1 MQEQSKQTKDS
12 SSPSPSLVVGHLTFV
27 HQGDPGSRRSKTG
40 LQLVPILV
48 ASQANSE
55 PVVHPDKSISMVEYS
70 GWEVREVSSARAR
83 TLSPAPLPTNADGL
97 TFSRRPIE
105 AFAVVRQANAIV
117 LVALGHDEEEISGN
131 VSLLG
136 TVVAPAGTYAIHV
149 TDAKVGDMWSE
160 QLGFSLPSTLQPN
173 WREIALS
180 RRAKLEA
187 EQAEE
192 RREREA
198 ERLAAEEEAER
209 SSEAEKTLSEFD
221 WKTSTR
227 VWRTKDQV
235 VVQQLI
241 DSSRHYQPRVE
252 PEFDDNDNP
261 IGWVVEDQFGNG
273 PSIEQEVQRIR
284 AERGDAADAYFER
297 LREAAYEASQS

>member
-1 MQEQSKQTKDS
+1 MQEQSKQTKDSSS

-48 ASQANSE
+48 ASHANSE
-55 PVVHPDKSISMVEYS
+55 PVVLPDKSISMVEYS
-70 GWEVREVSSARAR
+70 GWEVRDVSSARAQ
-83 TLSPAPLPTNADGL
+83 TLSPALLPTNADGL

-105 AFAVVRQANAIV
+105 AFAVVLQSSNAIV

-136 TVVAPAGTYAIHV
+136 TVVAPAGTYVIHV

-173 WREIALS
+173 WREIALD
-180 RRAKLEA
+180 RRAQLEA

-198 ERLAAEEEAER
+198 ERLAAEEEAKR
-209 SSEAEKTLSEFD
+209 AAEDKKTLSEFD
-221 WKTSTR
+221 WKASVR

-235 VVQQLI
+235 VVQRLI

-284 AERGDAADAYFER
+284 AERGDAADAYF
-297 LREAAYEASQS
+297 A